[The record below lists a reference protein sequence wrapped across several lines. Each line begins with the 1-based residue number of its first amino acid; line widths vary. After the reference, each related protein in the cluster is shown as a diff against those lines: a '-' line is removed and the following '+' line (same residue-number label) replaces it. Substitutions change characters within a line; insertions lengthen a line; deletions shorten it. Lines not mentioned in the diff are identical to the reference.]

1 MSSAPTRVSCLHY
14 LLHVQA
20 TINKMRCAN
29 IQAFNVD
36 FLSLDPLQSPWNSCD
51 AVTFVSL
58 HSPSACQ
65 NNVMTLVPQVL
76 VDPSCSGSGMRHEHS
91 SVIEESNVVQLV
103 QLQTSVLQHAL
114 SFPKAIRVVYRF
126 AVCFFSLTSLGVT
139 QCCSTC
145 SHYEAENEGVVNA
158 VRFLSLK
165 P

>member
-1 MSSAPTRVSCLHY
+1 
-14 LLHVQA
+14 
-20 TINKMRCAN
+20 
-29 IQAFNVD
+29 
-36 FLSLDPLQSPWNSCD
+36 
-51 AVTFVSL
+51 
-58 HSPSACQ
+58 
-65 NNVMTLVPQVL
+65 
-76 VDPSCSGSGMRHEHS
+76 MRHEHS